1 MPSLEIGT
9 RTLDQIADSE
19 TLVAFVSIG
28 TQVAYKKQVANG
40 RPLGLTTFTWA
51 GPLFIPLA
59 TSLEPCGRAGYSC
72 RRAGY
77 SRNILRIGDDLL
89 PPH

>member
-19 TLVAFVSIG
+19 TRVAFVSIG
-28 TQVAYKKQVANG
+28 TQVYKKQVANG

-59 TSLEPCGRAGYSC
+59 KGQALCAASHER
-72 RRAGY
+72 
-77 SRNILRIGDDLL
+77 
-89 PPH
+89 